1 MSRELQPSFRANANE
16 PFGFETITSDG
27 LCSTVSLCCC
37 RWICRVCC
45 CNSTLNLIDC
55 NYQSIPHLDFTTK
68 ALCEIVVKQIG
79 VSQHCDGV
87 DCLRLELL
95 DAGRTLQGRHCL
107 NQKLLIGG
115 HKELVG
121 PVEALFDGEEG
132 SVRDRSGS
140 HSIQLQGLLGLLC
153 HRPVSDLCLPFFPLH
168 PHSDLACHSCQLA
181 LFLLLHLDFS
191 HLLVVRLQFQSLY
204 TWCRLLHSFFL

>member
-1 MSRELQPSFRANANE
+1 MIVKLACGFSSCAFPILRENCCALAAGQTRQRQSAGQMSRESQPSFRANANE
-16 PFGFETITSDG
+16 PFGLETITSDG
-27 LCSTVSLCCC
+27 FCSTASLCCC

-55 NYQSIPHLDFTTK
+55 NYKSIPHLDFTTK

-107 NQKLLIGG
+107 NQKVNIDSRIIMAIRKMLLWVFIY
-115 HKELVG
+115 
-121 PVEALFDGEEG
+121 
-132 SVRDRSGS
+132 RD
-140 HSIQLQGLLGLLC
+140 IIM
-153 HRPVSDLCLPFFPLH
+153 
-168 PHSDLACHSCQLA
+168 
-181 LFLLLHLDFS
+181 
-191 HLLVVRLQFQSLY
+191 
-204 TWCRLLHSFFL
+204 